1 MSKNGEFNHGTGH
14 KFGVTREFPGS
25 YKSCCGMT
33 IESHPVDK
41 QRWLVTWPGQYQPD
55 HDTRTLQE
63 AKSVAE
69 QHHGEPK

>member
-1 MSKNGEFNHGTGH
+1 
-14 KFGVTREFPGS
+14 
-25 YKSCCGMT
+25 MT

-41 QRWLVTWPGQYQPD
+41 QRWLVTWPGEYKPD

-69 QHHGEPK
+69 HHHKQGN